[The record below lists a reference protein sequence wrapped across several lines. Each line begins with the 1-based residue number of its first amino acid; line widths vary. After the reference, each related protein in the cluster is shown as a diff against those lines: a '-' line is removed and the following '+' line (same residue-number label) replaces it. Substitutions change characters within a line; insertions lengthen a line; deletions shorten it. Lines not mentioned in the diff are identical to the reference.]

1 MPVPVP
7 SRPRSYPGRVPDDEP
22 VPHRGREPEHV
33 DVLVVGAGL
42 SGIGAACHL
51 TTRCPGRTVAILEAR
66 DAIGGT
72 WDLFRYPG
80 VRSDSDMHTL
90 GYAFRPWRDPKPIAD
105 GPAIL
110 RYVVETARE
119 YGVDRLV
126 RFGHRVERARWS
138 SADARWTVHV
148 RRTVPGDQGVDS
160 HGSTQI
166 LTCSFLYVCS
176 GYYRYD
182 AGYTPDLPGI
192 EEFTGRVVHP
202 QHWPA
207 DLDCSGRRVVV
218 VGSGATAVTLVPA
231 LAETAAHVTMLQRSP
246 TWILALPGGDPLA
259 DAARRLLPERAATSA
274 VRWKNILTAQ
284 LTYRLSRSAPGVMR
298 SLLLRGVRARLPE
311 GYDVATHF
319 TPRYAPWDQRL
330 CLVPDGDLFRAIRSG
345 TASVVTDTIDSFTPD
360 GVRTTSGTVVPADVL
375 VTATGLAVLAV
386 GGIELEVDG
395 QPVRV
400 PDTVAYKG
408 MMLSGVPNLAFT
420 IGYTNASWTLKADLV
435 AQYVCRLLDHLTAS
449 GRRYVVPL
457 EPASGRRGPLLDLT
471 SGYVRRGLQLM
482 PQQGDRVPWRLH
494 QSYLRDVRMFR
505 RGRLEDAGV
514 RFVR

>member
-1 MPVPVP
+1 MPVP
-7 SRPRSYPGRVPDDEP
+7 SQPRSYPGRVPDDEP

-138 SADARWTVHV
+138 SADARWTVRV
-148 RRTVPGDQGVDS
+148 RRTVPGDLGGDS

-284 LTYRLSRSAPGVMR
+284 LTYRLSRRAPGVMR
-298 SLLLRGVRARLPE
+298 SLLLRSVRARLPE

-345 TASVVTDTIDSFTPD
+345 AASVVTDTIDSFTPD
-360 GVRTTSGTVVPADVL
+360 GVRTTSGTVVPADVV

-395 QPVRV
+395 QPVHV

-435 AQYVCRLLDHLTAS
+435 AQYVCRLLDHLTAT

-471 SGYVRRGLQLM
+471 SGYVRRGLPLM

-505 RGRLEDAGV
+505 RGRLDDAGV